1 MIYAQDYFWEIKIL
15 LIGVWFDLCVLWNTL
30 VMSQIMKALLLMG
43 YLFLI
48 QSTPPLPNYYSF
60 CIDTLGST
68 LSITASALL
77 LNFLNLQPKSQKNLI
92 NRFLVW
98 FISIIILG
106 TVRDI
111 SMSFTTC
118 FFHEDLQEFP
128 NLYPSLAGSFLSA
141 RLTAVVA
148 SAACYFLSAG
158 RLLLF
163 TNPLY
168 FHSLNTIRGMV
179 IAILGSLIV
188 GLFDLAWNWIICYA
202 RTDSPMNVVVLHFQ
216 TELGLHPNTKG
227 ENYTNSVKDMS
238 LKESDNEDSTC
249 FMFPTV
255 GACLLLAVLMELA
268 RLIFVLIKRRKTAP
282 LMTLANT
289 PGLGARAATVAEAI
303 TTTESVVAASSSA
316 APMAMLKL

>member
-1 MIYAQDYFWEIKIL
+1 
-15 LIGVWFDLCVLWNTL
+15 
-30 VMSQIMKALLLMG
+30 MKALILVG
-43 YLFLI
+43 YLVLI
-48 QSTPPLPNYYSF
+48 QTTPPLPNYYSF

-68 LSITASALL
+68 LSITACALL
-77 LNFLNLQPKSQKNLI
+77 LNFLNSQPPAQKNLL
-92 NRFLVW
+92 NRLLAW
-98 FISIIILG
+98 FTSILILG

-118 FFHEDLQEFP
+118 FFHENLQEF
-128 NLYPSLAGSFLSA
+128 LDMYPSLAGSFLSM
-141 RLTAVVA
+141 RLTGVLA

-163 TNPLY
+163 TNPAY
-168 FHSLNTIRGMV
+168 FHSLNPIRGMI

-188 GLFDLAWNWIICYA
+188 GLFDLALNWITCYA
-202 RTDSPMNVVVLHFQ
+202 RTDSPINGIVLHFQ
-216 TELGLHPNTKG
+216 AELGLSSITKG
-227 ENYTNSVKDMS
+227 ENYTTSIKDKS
-238 LKESDNEDSTC
+238 LKESDNEDNTC